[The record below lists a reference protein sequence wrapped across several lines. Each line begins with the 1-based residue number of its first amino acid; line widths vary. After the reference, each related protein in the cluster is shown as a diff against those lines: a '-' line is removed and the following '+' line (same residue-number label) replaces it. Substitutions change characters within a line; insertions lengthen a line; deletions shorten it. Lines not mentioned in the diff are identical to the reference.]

1 MRFRVAVCE
10 GKAGRAVMVGG
21 RQISPF
27 QILQP
32 VEEVTVINGVRMF
45 IQKNKN
51 FGWLFDIGRSL
62 ELPVLRI
69 KNIRAIERVIARVSD
84 HGVH

>member
-10 GKAGRAVMVGG
+10 GEFGRAVMVGSW
-21 RQISPF
+21 QIGPF
-27 QILQP
+27 QIVQP
-32 VEEVTVINGVRMF
+32 VQKVAVVDAVRMF

-51 FGWLFDIGRSL
+51 FRRTLEIGRSF